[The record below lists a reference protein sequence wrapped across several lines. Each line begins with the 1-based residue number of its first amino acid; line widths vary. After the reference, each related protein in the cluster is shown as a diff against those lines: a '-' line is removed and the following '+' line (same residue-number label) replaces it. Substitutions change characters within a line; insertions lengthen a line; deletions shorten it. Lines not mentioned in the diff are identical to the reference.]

1 MSRSIDY
8 RETEGKDIT
17 HHEKKLILGELNNLL
32 LSKDFINSPQS
43 SKFLAYVVHETLA
56 GRQDRIKSYSIG
68 IDVLKKPIDFDPES
82 DPAVRAIAWR
92 IRKKIAAHYKCRTPE
107 VKITIP
113 LRRYV
118 PHFEINRG

>member
-1 MSRSIDY
+1 MQ
-8 RETEGKDIT
+8 E
-17 HHEKKLILGELNNLL
+17 EKKLILEELNNML

-68 IDVLKKPIDFDPES
+68 IDVLNKPIDFDPES
-82 DPAVRAIAWR
+82 DSAVRVIAGR
-92 IRKKIAAHYKCRTPE
+92 TRKKIDVHYRGRTPE

-118 PHFEINRG
+118 PHFEINCE